1 MAVDFARLPPEEPG
15 PDHPPSILIW
25 TIVFF
30 LIAIVG
36 VFAVLLLWPKGESTQ
51 TPWFWACVTV
61 YPFGLAAFVVLR
73 RYSVYEGRRLDAI
86 AWNDARKDYV
96 PGVPLRDK
104 RVCKPVWPTQG
115 WSMRRHT
122 RDGFNN
128 CLLCGPSRES
138 SPMSK
143 VRHWNTSN
151 EFPRE

>member
-25 TIVFF
+25 AIVFF

-96 PGVPLRDK
+96 NGVFDVASRPLAILAVTSRFSSDAK
-104 RVCKPVWPTQG
+104 DDEFGKLIDGSVKLEPQTPPKLDAVM
-115 WSMRRHT
+115 SVFHHSRR
-122 RDGFNN
+122 R
-128 CLLCGPSRES
+128 
-138 SPMSK
+138 
-143 VRHWNTSN
+143 
-151 EFPRE
+151 